1 MAADTR
7 NTGTAEIPSGDPIVS
22 NKKIPR
28 LLGGLVVVLLALVA
42 MGALARKITGSSDG
56 GGSGRKTAAQQ
67 PTCFGGTFQVN
78 AGEER
83 QTVMGADLISGLGC
97 MYQVDFTKPYLILA
111 PAGSGRYNKFRD
123 MSRLCGLPPGGLIR
137 IRGLEDN
144 TTVTFRFVGLL
155 RDRMRCFQV

>member
-42 MGALARKITGSSDG
+42 IGVLARKITGSSDG

-67 PTCFGGTFQVN
+67 PTCSGVNGGVFEISARDT
-78 AGEER
+78 AR
-83 QTVMGADLISGLGC
+83 TVPTVDLSSNRGC
-97 MYQVDFTKPYLILA
+97 
-111 PAGSGRYNKFRD
+111 
-123 MSRLCGLPPGGLIR
+123 
-137 IRGLEDN
+137 
-144 TTVTFRFVGLL
+144 
-155 RDRMRCFQV
+155 